1 MKKLLSLLCCVLLLA
16 LSACSAEDVQPS
28 QVPAEKE
35 SQSSASGAKMQV
47 KLLESMYGLQNTAST
62 ENGTF
67 VWDMRPDNGSNI
79 TYIDY
84 NTQSQIYL
92 CNQPS
97 CKHNSENCTS
107 WFSCFGGYLFLSPDE
122 QTLYCVEVATPTG
135 SPVDKIWAMS
145 QNGADRKVVL
155 SLASGE
161 SFIDTVAG
169 SGDLLYL
176 SVTVPNNP
184 KELREVNMVT
194 GESTVLCQLP
204 PRSWVFGAF
213 EDKLVLLHLKSS
225 KFIYETLSL
234 STKETTVFYE
244 YPYENSGKSPV
255 ARCDGDT
262 LYIVEPIEN
271 NLARVIK
278 RGIQTGEETVLT
290 TQLPFYHVDTT
301 FIKGFYDDH
310 ILLTVTD
317 NSDANN
323 IRTML
328 YGVSCTDGTVTEL
341 QHMIR
346 FGLLNDPTSIVAQT
360 PTDFL
365 ILGDYIDEVVSLT
378 SNDGTMYES
387 EIQMSSYQFI
397 AKADF
402 WNNQKNY
409 RKVPFPSMK

>member
-1 MKKLLSLLCCVLLLA
+1 MKKLLLWLSCALLLV
-16 LSACSAEDVQPS
+16 LSACKAQDTPPS
-28 QVPAEKE
+28 QIPAEKE
-35 SQSSASGAKMQV
+35 IQSAANGANIQV
-47 KLLESMYGLQNTAST
+47 RLLESMYGLQNTAST

-84 NTQSQIYL
+84 NTQSQVYL
-92 CNQPS
+92 CSQPG

-122 QTLYCVEVATPTG
+122 QTLYCVEIATPTG

-161 SFIDTVAG
+161 SLIDTVAG
-169 SGDLLYL
+169 SRDFLYL
-176 SVTVPNNP
+176 SVKMPNNP

-194 GESTVLCQLP
+194 GESTVLSQLS

-213 EDKLVLLHLKSS
+213 EDKLVLLHLTSD
-225 KFIYETLSL
+225 KFTYETLSL
-234 STKETTVFYE
+234 STKEKTVFYE
-244 YPYENSGKSPV
+244 YPYEKSGKSPV

-262 LYIVEPIEN
+262 LYIVDPIEN
-271 NLARVIK
+271 NFARVIK
-278 RGIQTGEETVLT
+278 RSIETGEETVLT
-290 TQLPFYHVDTT
+290 TQLPFYHVDNT

-310 ILLTVTD
+310 MLLTVTD
-317 NSDANN
+317 NSDVDN
-323 IRTML
+323 IRML
-328 YGVSCTDGTVTEL
+328 LYSVSCTDGTVTEL
-341 QHMIR
+341 QHRIR
-346 FGLLNDPTSIVAQT
+346 FGLLDDPTSIIAQT

-365 ILGDYIDEVVSLT
+365 ILGDYIDEPVSMT
-378 SNDGTMYES
+378 ANDGTVYQS
-387 EIQMSSYQFI
+387 EVQMASYQLI

-402 WNNQKNY
+402 WSNRINY
-409 RKVPFPSMK
+409 RKVAVPPLS